1 MELVQKDTVFKARAD
16 YSRSKHILESGGSC
30 VASCPVTGEG
40 LAHPPLASPGFWSG
54 HLAPPC
60 HWPEGKS
67 GPRP

>member
-40 LAHPPLASPGFWSG
+40 LAHPPLASPGF
-54 HLAPPC
+54 
-60 HWPEGKS
+60 
-67 GPRP
+67 